1 MLNFEYVG
9 EILKCENLK
18 KVFSY
23 FSLFHDALQ
32 KNCFLFL
39 FLMITVGTIGFE
51 IVGLYFS

>member
-51 IVGLYFS
+51 RVRLYFS